1 MPANSLEAVCGHFHL
16 AATFRFARPGLLL
29 LSTSIRRN
37 FPLASPTLKPKGMGI
52 MANTEMLDMGVER
65 PVKRGHGYRLS
76 SPTPFLWTMFI
87 FLIIVGFLTAIL
99 YRQAHQAFMTN
110 PGLNGFILGVLLIG
124 IILVFTQILSL
135 RPEVRWFNAFQ
146 ATGSVDKAGRIPKL
160 LAPMHALIGRKGDI
174 TLSPVIQRSILDSI
188 ATRLDETRDTSRYL
202 IGLLVFLGLLGTFWG
217 LIGTI
222 GSISNVIQSLDPNA
236 GDAND
241 ILSSLKSGLTA
252 PLSGMG
258 TAFSSSLLGLSGSL
272 ILGFLD
278 LQAGRAQNRFYTNLE
293 NWLSTVTDTGS
304 EAPTSSPAQMKKE
317 LLQIAQYL
325 SKASQNDNVGGE
337 RSLSALSNLAE
348 GVQGLVK
355 TMRSEQQMLRDW
367 MEAQQD
373 EAKALRRTLDRL
385 AARINADLNTLPP
398 ADAPNDSR
406 SK

>member
-1 MPANSLEAVCGHFHL
+1 
-16 AATFRFARPGLLL
+16 
-29 LSTSIRRN
+29 
-37 FPLASPTLKPKGMGI
+37 MGI
-52 MANTEMLDMGVER
+52 MANTEMLDVGVER
-65 PVKRGHGYRLS
+65 PVKQGREYRLS

-87 FLIIVGFLTAIL
+87 FLIIVGFLAAIL

-160 LAPMHALIGRKGDI
+160 LAPMHALIGRRGDI

-241 ILSSLKSGLTA
+241 ILSSLKAGLTA

-278 LQAGRAQNRFYTNLE
+278 LQAGRAQNRFYTDLE

-304 EAPTSSPAQMKKE
+304 EAASSPAQIKKE

-325 SKASQNDNVGGE
+325 SKSSQSDNVSGE
-337 RSLSALSNLAE
+337 RSLAALSNLAE

-355 TMRSEQQMLRDW
+355 SMRSEQQMLRDW

-385 AARINADLNTLPP
+385 TARINADLNSS
-398 ADAPNDSR
+398 ANSDRPNDGG